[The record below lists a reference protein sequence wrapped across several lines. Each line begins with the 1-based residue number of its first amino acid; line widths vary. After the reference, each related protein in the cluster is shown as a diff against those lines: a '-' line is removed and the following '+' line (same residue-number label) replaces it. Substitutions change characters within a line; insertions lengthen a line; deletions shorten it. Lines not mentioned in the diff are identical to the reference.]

1 MTRFYGLLMRLQ
13 PTARDVLAQAALT
26 FLGNAL
32 FPRLSYRLRW
42 PTRLRGRRL
51 LLYIAGNSAVG
62 FWLRQWMVP
71 MARGAA
77 ERIEGVKEQLRW
89 ELGREPTAKELRD
102 RLVEN
107 VGWDMTPVMPGA
119 SDRRRWRRR

>member
-1 MTRFYGLLMRLQ
+1 MGLQ

-26 FLGNAL
+26 FVGNAL

-89 ELGREPTAKELRD
+89 ELGREPTATELRD

-107 VGWDMTPVMPGA
+107 VGWDITPVMPGV
-119 SDRRRWRRR
+119 SERRRWRRR